1 VSEEIRPVIR
11 PILIV
16 NLLGYAIALGAAG
29 ALLAVLHL
37 PWFLFSSALGLVAL
51 LVGILLGLRTAS
63 AYWRHL
69 TERYSVEGSVLLIS
83 RGWALKTRGQVPLGN
98 VAEAKAVVPL
108 LLRPFRVG
116 SVLVSTN
123 DGLTHILFNVK
134 DPVGFAENLRSLL
147 NLSMSESHGL

>member
-1 VSEEIRPVIR
+1 VQTEGEFRPIII

-16 NLLGYAIALGAAG
+16 NLLGYAIALGVTG

-37 PWFLFSSALGLVAL
+37 PWFLFSSALDLVAVV
-51 LVGILLGLRTAS
+51 VGTLLGLRTAS
-63 AYWRHL
+63 AYWMYL
-69 TERYSVEGSVLLIS
+69 TERYSVQGSVLLIS
-83 RGWALKTRGQVPLGN
+83 RGWAVKTRGQVALSN
-98 VAEAKAVVPL
+98 IAEAKAVMPL

-123 DGLTHILFNVK
+123 DGSTHILYNVK

-147 NLSMSESHGL
+147 KN